1 MHTRLS
7 NLKTLYTGPVL
18 SQLDQLLPV
27 RPALELSTLGCS
39 STHNNTL
46 QVLQRTVFGPHLPIP
61 VLGFITPHLPI
72 PVLGFIAPHL
82 PIPVLG
88 FIAPHL
94 PIPVLSFISPHLP
107 IPVLSFIAPNTFELF
122 DFPIF
127 RLGSSLDEG

>member
-1 MHTRLS
+1 
-7 NLKTLYTGPVL
+7 
-18 SQLDQLLPV
+18 LLPV

-46 QVLQRTVFGPHLPIP
+46 QVLQRTVFGPIP

-72 PVLGFIAPHL
+72 PVLGFIA
-82 PIPVLG
+82 
-88 FIAPHL
+88 
-94 PIPVLSFISPHLP
+94 PHLP